1 MKVLLHQIHSKTPEK
16 RKAILVGVQL
26 PQSGAKSSPVSLDE
40 LTGLATT
47 ANYHPVA
54 ELFQKLSTVN
64 PKTFLGSGKVEE
76 LSQAVEQHQPE
87 VVIFDAELTPGQN
100 RNLENIFK
108 CRVIDRSW
116 LILEIFNDHA
126 NTREAKTQV
135 ELARLKYALPR
146 LTRMWGHLSRQRGGI
161 GLRDVGETQIQL
173 DRRLIRNEITKLERK
188 LKGIDKEKKT
198 QRKSRSG
205 IYRVALVGY
214 TNVGKSTLM
223 NQLTGADTLVEDK
236 LFATL
241 DATIRKIKKNFPYPV
256 LLADTVG
263 LIDKL
268 PHDLVASFKST
279 LDEVLEA
286 DLLIKLVDFSHPD
299 YQQQMKTVDE
309 VLKELGAHKLDS
321 ILVFNKTDRI
331 TDPELLTNA
340 QQSNPETVFISSKTG
355 EGIERLQKEIIRC
368 YENRLTP
375 YILELDY
382 SQANRISDIRKQAI
396 IVKEDYKDDRIILS
410 LRLPPEGKAR
420 LKKLLAEQKSS
431 AVS

>member
-1 MKVLLHQIHSKTPEK
+1 MKALLHQIHSKTPEK
-16 RKAILVGVQL
+16 RKAILVGAQM
-26 PQSGAKSSPVSLDE
+26 PQKGATSQPISLDE
-40 LTGLATT
+40 LKGLATT
-47 ANYHPVA
+47 ANYEPVA
-54 ELFQKLSTVN
+54 EISQKLATVN

-76 LSQAVEQHQPE
+76 LQQAVEQYHPE
-87 VVIFDAELTPGQN
+87 AVIFDAELSPGQN

-299 YQQQMKTVDE
+299 YKRQMETVDA
-309 VLKELGAHKLDS
+309 VLRELGAHEIDS
-321 ILVFNKTDRI
+321 ILVFNKIDRI
-331 TDPELLTNA
+331 ADPELLANA
-340 QQSNPETVFISSKTG
+340 QHKNPETVFISSKTG
-355 EGIERLQKEIIRC
+355 DGMDRLQKEIIRR

-382 SQANRISDIRKQAI
+382 SDAHRISDIRKQAI
-396 IVKEDYKDDRIILS
+396 IVKEDYRDDRIILS

-420 LKKLLAEQKSS
+420 LKKLLLQQKSS
-431 AVS
+431 TVS

>member
-1 MKVLLHQIHSKTPEK
+1 M
-16 RKAILVGVQL
+16 
-26 PQSGAKSSPVSLDE
+26 
-40 LTGLATT
+40 
-47 ANYHPVA
+47 
-54 ELFQKLSTVN
+54 
-64 PKTFLGSGKVEE
+64 
-76 LSQAVEQHQPE
+76 
-87 VVIFDAELTPGQN
+87 
-100 RNLENIFK
+100 
-108 CRVIDRSW
+108 
-116 LILEIFNDHA
+116 
-126 NTREAKTQV
+126 
-135 ELARLKYALPR
+135 
-146 LTRMWGHLSRQRGGI
+146 
-161 GLRDVGETQIQL
+161 
-173 DRRLIRNEITKLERK
+173 
-188 LKGIDKEKKT
+188 
-198 QRKSRSG
+198 
-205 IYRVALVGY
+205 
-214 TNVGKSTLM
+214 
-223 NQLTGADTLVEDK
+223 
-236 LFATL
+236 
-241 DATIRKIKKNFPYPV
+241 
-256 LLADTVG
+256 
-263 LIDKL
+263 
-268 PHDLVASFKST
+268 ASFKST

-299 YQQQMKTVDE
+299 YQKQMETVDE

-420 LKKLLAEQKSS
+420 LKKLLAEQKPS

>member
-1 MKVLLHQIHSKTPEK
+1 MKAPFYQIHSKTPEK
-16 RKAILVGVQL
+16 RKAILVGVQR
-26 PQSGAKSSPVSLDE
+26 PQSGPMSQPISLDE
-40 LTGLATT
+40 LKGLATT

-54 ELFQKLSTVN
+54 ELSQKLSTVN

-76 LSQAVEQHQPE
+76 LQRAVEQHQPE
-87 VVIFDAELTPGQN
+87 AVIFDAELSPGQN

-198 QRKSRSG
+198 QRKSRKG
-205 IYRVALVGY
+205 LYRVALVGY

-223 NQLTGADTLVEDK
+223 NRLTGSDTLVEDK

-279 LDEVLEA
+279 LDEVSEA
-286 DLLIKLVDFSHPD
+286 DLLIKLVDFSHPN
-299 YQQQMKTVDE
+299 YKQQMETVDA
-309 VLKELGAHKLDS
+309 VLSELESHEIDS
-321 ILVFNKTDRI
+321 LLVFNKTDQI
-331 TDPELLTNA
+331 ADSEVLANA
-340 QQSNPETVFISSKTG
+340 HQLNPQAVFISCRTG
-355 EGIERLQKEIIRC
+355 DGIDRLQKEIVRR

-375 YILELDY
+375 YTLELDY
-382 SQANRISDIRKQAI
+382 SQASRIADIRKQAI
-396 IVKEDYKDDRIILS
+396 LVKEDYQEDRIVLS
-410 LRLPPEGKAR
+410 LKLPPEGKAR
-420 LKKLLAEQKSS
+420 LAKLLLQKKSR
-431 AVS
+431 AAL